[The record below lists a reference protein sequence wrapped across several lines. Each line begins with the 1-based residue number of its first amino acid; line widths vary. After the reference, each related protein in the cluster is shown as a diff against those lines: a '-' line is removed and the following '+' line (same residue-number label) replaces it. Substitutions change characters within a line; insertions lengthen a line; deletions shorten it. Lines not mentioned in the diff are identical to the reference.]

1 MNATQEERQVKA
13 WEKIAEAL
21 EKIAT
26 AQTGREN
33 IEQARLEI
41 EKKLNS

>member
-13 WEKIAEAL
+13 WEKIADAL
-21 EKIAT
+21 ERIAK
-26 AQTGREN
+26 AQTGREY

-41 EKKLNS
+41 EKKLKS